1 MIKKK
6 TMLLALLALIGS
18 VLVSAGG
25 FGTLENGVIEKTLPN
40 GMKVLILPRHNA
52 PVFSGLIY
60 ADVGGVNEQQN
71 ATGLAHIFEHMA
83 FKGTTTVGTKDYTKE
98 KAALDK
104 IEKAFLA
111 LRTARDRKP
120 KASEEELKALE
131 DAFQKA
137 QEEAQPFVVQNE
149 LGEILEREGVPD
161 LNAFTS
167 FDQTVYLYSLPSN
180 KLELWAA
187 IESDRFANPV
197 LREFYKEKDVIME
210 EKRMG
215 ESSATGKLIDDFMA
229 VAFKNHMYR
238 SWVIGNMA
246 DLRHISRTEAE
257 AWFQKYYCAKNLTA
271 VIVGD
276 VDPATA
282 MPLIEKY
289 LGKIPAGEKPS
300 MYVSEEPEQRAEKRI
315 VMEDPAQPFVVVAYH
330 KPAFDD
336 PDNAVYDA
344 IADILGGGPSSRLS
358 TSLVKE
364 KKVALYAA
372 TYTDLGKK
380 YPGLFLFFAVPNQG
394 KSPEECE
401 KALEDEIAK
410 LKTSPVTKEELEGL
424 KARSKTNFIHAI
436 NDNMGLAHNLAV
448 YQNLTGDWR
457 NLFKELEKI
466 DRVTAD
472 DIMRVANK
480 TFVNNNKTVGIIK
493 TAPPKDAEGK

>member
-6 TMLLALLALIGS
+6 TLLLALLTLIGS
-18 VLVSAGG
+18 VLVFAGG
-25 FGTLENGVIEKTLPN
+25 FEALEDSVVEKTLPN

-52 PVFSGLIY
+52 PVFTGLIY
-60 ADVGGVNEQQN
+60 ADVGGANEQQN

-111 LRTARDRKP
+111 LRAARDRKP
-120 KASEEELKALE
+120 KASDEELKNLE

-137 QEEAQPFVVQNE
+137 QEDAQPFVVQNE
-149 LGEILEREGVPD
+149 LGEILEREGSPD

-215 ESSATGKLIDDFMA
+215 ESSAFGKLLDDFMA

-238 SWVIGNMA
+238 SWVIGSMS
-246 DLRHISRTEAE
+246 DLKHISRTEAE
-257 AWFQKYYCAKNLTA
+257 AWFQKYYCARNLTA
-271 VIVGD
+271 VLVGD
-276 VDPATA
+276 VDPAAA
-282 MPLIEKY
+282 MPLLEKY

-300 MYVSEEPEQRAEKRI
+300 MFVSEEPQQRAEKRI
-315 VMEDPAQPFVVVAYH
+315 IMEDPAQPFVVVAYH

-336 PDNAVYDA
+336 PDNSVYDA

-364 KKVALYAA
+364 KKLALYAA

-401 KALEDEIAK
+401 KALYEEIEK
-410 LKTSPVTKEELEGL
+410 LKTTPVTPEELEGL
-424 KARSKTNFIHAI
+424 KARSKANFIKAI
-436 NDNMGLAHNLAV
+436 DNNMGLALNLAS
-448 YQNLTGDWR
+448 YQNLTGNWR
-457 NLFKELEKI
+457 DLFRELEKI
-466 DRVTAD
+466 DKVTAD
-472 DIMRVANK
+472 DIMRIARK
-480 TFVNNNKTVGIIK
+480 TFVGTNKTVGIIK
-493 TAPPKDAEGK
+493 TAPAKDAEAK